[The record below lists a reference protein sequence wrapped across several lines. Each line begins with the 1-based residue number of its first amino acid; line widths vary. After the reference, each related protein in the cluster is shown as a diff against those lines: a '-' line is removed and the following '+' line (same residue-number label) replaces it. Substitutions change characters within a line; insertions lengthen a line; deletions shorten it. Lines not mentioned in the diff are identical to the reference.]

1 MGYGGLDIEAISGIL
16 GSISIACWVVVFSPQ
31 IIENY
36 SKKSADGLSIEF
48 IIIWLGMLELC
59 SARSLI
65 NTDESDFIDHSG
77 RLFQHGRRRSAGH
90 HAYYGKLLYIRI
102 GSPLLTKI
110 FKIIL
115 AIYYTLA
122 DIVLLLQCFYY
133 RGFTFR
139 DPKPDAGKSNH
150 VENGNASERT
160 PLVADGSAR
169 GELQRAL
176 SSSNTNGATSKA
188 DRTRSESSYRDRF
201 NSLNGTMLSP
211 ATPMHPEETTTSDP
225 TKPSKP
231 RTWAQAILFNSTA
244 ILLVIIAGIAGYY
257 LSPSPKPHNHHDK
270 HTDADDQASTLHFS
284 LWGQIFGYIC
294 AVLYLGS
301 RIPQILLN
309 RRRQSTE
316 GLNALFFLF
325 ACLGNLTFVLS
336 IFAFEPICSKR
347 SHGHWRE
354 RNHCKPGEHEAIYA
368 RYILVNLSW
377 LIGSAGTLVL
387 DFAVFAQFFMYRNNV
402 ASLDDTTPVDAI
414 PRTID
419 GEGRGREPNER

>member
-1 MGYGGLDIEAISGIL
+1 MTSSTWQEASCK
-16 GSISIACWVVVFSPQ
+16 A
-31 IIENY
+31 
-36 SKKSADGLSIEF
+36 
-48 IIIWLGMLELC
+48 LC
-59 SARSLI
+59 LLWYVSSHSHQKDY
-65 NTDESDFIDHSG
+65 TDPT
-77 RLFQHGRRRSAGH
+77 LQ
-90 HAYYGKLLYIRI
+90 
-102 GSPLLTKI
+102 
-110 FKIIL
+110 IIL

-139 DPKPDAGKSNH
+139 DPKPDATKTNR

-160 PLVADGSAR
+160 PLVADGIAG

-176 SSSNTNGATSKA
+176 SSSNTNGATAKA
-188 DRTRSESSYRDRF
+188 DRTRSQSSYRDRF
-201 NSLNGTMLSP
+201 NSLNSNMLSP
-211 ATPMHPEETTTSDP
+211 AQPMHPENTTTTSSDP

-231 RTWAQAILFNSTA
+231 RTWPQAILFNSTA

-257 LSPSPKPHNHHDK
+257 LSPSPQPHNHHDDK
-270 HTDADDQASTLHFS
+270 HTDADDQASTLHFNT
-284 LWGQIFGYIC
+284 WGQIFGYIC

-387 DFAVFAQFFMYRNNV
+387 DFAVFAQFFMYRNNIAAQV
-402 ASLDDTTPVDAI
+402 DADVTTPVDAI
-414 PRTID
+414 TRTID

>member
-1 MGYGGLDIEAISGIL
+1 MAGGVLQGIMPTMVRFVYF
-16 GSISIACWVVVFSPQ
+16 CP
-31 IIENY
+31 
-36 SKKSADGLSIEF
+36 KSQA
-48 IIIWLGMLELC
+48 
-59 SARSLI
+59 
-65 NTDESDFIDHSG
+65 
-77 RLFQHGRRRSAGH
+77 
-90 HAYYGKLLYIRI
+90 
-102 GSPLLTKI
+102 LTKYSQ
-110 FKIIL
+110 IIL

-139 DPKPDAGKSNH
+139 DPKPDATKTNH

-176 SSSNTNGATSKA
+176 SSSNTNGATAKA

-211 ATPMHPEETTTSDP
+211 ATPMHPEDTSTSSDP

-257 LSPSPKPHNHHDK
+257 LSPSPQPHNHHDK

-402 ASLDDTTPVDAI
+402 GSQADAAAPTTPVDAI
-414 PRTID
+414 PRTLD

>member
-1 MGYGGLDIEAISGIL
+1 MPTMVRFLQL
-16 GSISIACWVVVFSPQ
+16 QNKSPT
-31 IIENY
+31 
-36 SKKSADGLSIEF
+36 DGL
-48 IIIWLGMLELC
+48 
-59 SARSLI
+59 A
-65 NTDESDFIDHSG
+65 
-77 RLFQHGRRRSAGH
+77 Q
-90 HAYYGKLLYIRI
+90 
-102 GSPLLTKI
+102 
-110 FKIIL
+110 IIL

-139 DPKPDAGKSNH
+139 DPKPDATKTNH

-176 SSSNTNGATSKA
+176 SSSNTNGAASKA

-211 ATPMHPEETTTSDP
+211 AQPMHPEDTSVSDP
-225 TKPSKP
+225 TKPTKP

-244 ILLVIIAGIAGYY
+244 ILLVIIAGVAGYY
-257 LSPSPKPHNHHDK
+257 LSPSPKPHTHHDK

-354 RNHCKPGEHEAIYA
+354 RSHCKPGEHEAIYA

-402 ASLDDTTPVDAI
+402 ASQVEGSADVATPVDAI
-414 PRTID
+414 PRTVD

>member
-1 MGYGGLDIEAISGIL
+1 MRNRS
-16 GSISIACWVVVFSPQ
+16 
-31 IIENY
+31 
-36 SKKSADGLSIEF
+36 SAP
-48 IIIWLGMLELC
+48 
-59 SARSLI
+59 
-65 NTDESDFIDHSG
+65 DESDFIYHSG
-77 RLFQHGRRRSAGH
+77 RLLQHGRRSSTRH
-90 HAYYGKLLYIRI
+90 YAYYGTFIRI
-102 GSPLLTKI
+102 HT
-110 FKIIL
+110 FKSTADSLVQIIL

-139 DPKPDAGKSNH
+139 DPKPDAGKDSH

-176 SSSNTNGATSKA
+176 SSNNANGTTTKA

-211 ATPMHPEETTTSDP
+211 ATPMHPQTEEDSEDATNDSAKTS
-225 TKPSKP
+225 KQ
-231 RTWAQAILFNSTA
+231 RTWLQAILFNSTA

-257 LSPSPKPHNHHDK
+257 LSPSPKPHSHNDK

-301 RIPQILLN
+301 RVPQILLN

-354 RNHCKPGEHEAIYA
+354 RNHCKPGEASEIYA

-402 ASLDDTTPVDAI
+402 APQAEASVTTPVDAI
-414 PRTID
+414 PRTVD

>member
-1 MGYGGLDIEAISGIL
+1 MGYGLDIEAISGIL

-48 IIIWLGMLELC
+48 IVIWLAG
-59 SARSLI
+59 
-65 NTDESDFIDHSG
+65 DF
-77 RLFQHGRRRSAGH
+77 FNMAG
-90 HAYYGKLLYIRI
+90 GVLQGIM
-102 GSPLLTKI
+102 PTM
-110 FKIIL
+110 IIL

-122 DIVLLLQCFYY
+122 DIVLLAQCFYY
-133 RGFTFR
+133 RGFTLR
-139 DPKPDAGKSNH
+139 DPKPEPKVSH
-150 VENGNASERT
+150 VENGNATERT
-160 PLVADGSAR
+160 PLVSDGSAR

-176 SSSNTNGATSKA
+176 SSTDANANGNGTA
-188 DRTRSESSYRDRF
+188 DRTRSESSYRDHF
-201 NSLNGTMLSP
+201 NNLNGTMLSP
-211 ATPMHPEETTTSDP
+211 ATPMHPQAQDADAIENAKP
-225 TKPSKP
+225 TQP
-231 RTWAQAILFNSTA
+231 RTWTQAILFNSTA
-244 ILLVIIAGIAGYY
+244 IVLVIIAGIAGYY
-257 LSPSPKPHNHHDK
+257 LSPSTPAPKSHLEHGR
-270 HTDADDQASTLHFS
+270 TDADDQASTLQFS

-301 RIPQILLN
+301 RVPQILLN
-309 RRRQSTE
+309 RRRQSTD

-336 IFAFEPICSKR
+336 IFAFEPICSKH
-347 SHGHWRE
+347 SHGHWHE
-354 RNHCKPGEHEAIYA
+354 RSHCKPGEASSIYG

-402 ASLDDTTPVDAI
+402 APVESSAAPTTPADGF
-414 PRTID
+414 PRTTD